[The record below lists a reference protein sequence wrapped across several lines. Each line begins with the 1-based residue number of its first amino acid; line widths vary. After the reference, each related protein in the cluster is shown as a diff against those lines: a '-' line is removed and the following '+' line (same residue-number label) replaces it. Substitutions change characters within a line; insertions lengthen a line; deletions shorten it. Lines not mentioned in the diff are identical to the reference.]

1 MNPGESVFL
10 GYQRPDGTAGIR
22 NHVLIVPAGAD
33 ANEIVYRIANDVN
46 GTKHIRV
53 GEEYSRPRAER
64 ETIGRLLTGLG
75 KNTNVAGVL
84 VVSAHEHELEYK
96 EVRGDYLAEE
106 ISKTGKPVELIDG
119 YTEKGTRNTVA
130 KGVEIVRKLV
140 KDASK
145 IKRVPVEVGQLC
157 IGVKCGM
164 SDPTS
169 GISGNPSLGT
179 AMDRIVDLGG
189 TVIFSES
196 TEWIGAEEVLAERAV
211 SKEVSKQILDLV
223 DFIEK
228 RAQSYGEDIRATNPN
243 PSNKA
248 SGITT
253 LEEKSLGAIAKG
265 GSRTIMGLV
274 RYAERPNGKG
284 LYLMDGWSP
293 TYSTMLGLAAAGA
306 NLCVFQLGG
315 GEYGPIDPPV
325 NVINASIVSPNMFT
339 TGNPRTYQKAHSY
352 IETGAGA
359 EFFEGKITLKDAGEI
374 IFDKIMDI
382 ASGEMTKLETINYV
396 DPVEVYLP
404 RYI

>member
-1 MNPGESVFL
+1 MNSWHSSFW
-10 GYQRPDGTAGIR
+10 GYERPDGSAGIR

-46 GTKHIRV
+46 GTRHIRV
-53 GEEYSRPRAER
+53 GEEYSRPRSER

-75 KNTNVAGVL
+75 KNTNVAAVL

-96 EVRGDYLAEE
+96 ELRGDLLAEE
-106 ISKTGKPVELIDG
+106 IAKTGKPVELIDG
-119 YTEKGTRNTVA
+119 FTEKGTRNTVA
-130 KGVEIVRKLV
+130 KGVEVVRRLV
-140 KDASK
+140 KEASK
-145 IKRVPVEVGQLC
+145 VRRKSCDVKHLT

-169 GISGNPSLGT
+169 GISGNPSLGA
-179 AMDRIVDLGG
+179 AMDLLVDLGG
-189 TVIFSES
+189 TVVFNES
-196 TEWIGAEEVLAERAV
+196 SEWIGAEEALAERAV
-211 SKEVSKQILDLV
+211 NKDVAKKIIDLV
-223 DFIEK
+223 DFLDQ
-228 RAQSYGEDIRATNPN
+228 RAQSYGEDIRSTNPN

-265 GSRTIMGLV
+265 GTRTIRGLL
-274 RYAERPNGKG
+274 RYAEKPPSNG

-293 TYSTMLGLAAAGA
+293 TYSNMIGLAAAGA
-306 NLCVFQLGG
+306 NLCIFQLGG
-315 GEYGPIDPPV
+315 EAYGPIDPPV

-339 TGNPRTYQKAHSY
+339 TGNPRTYRKAHSY
-352 IETGAGA
+352 IETSAGA
-359 EFFEGKITLKDAGEI
+359 DFFEGKISLSEAGER
-374 IFDKIMDI
+374 IFKKIVDI
-382 ASGEMTKLETINYV
+382 ASGEMTKLETINYA

>member
-1 MNPGESVFL
+1 MNLGRSSFL

-33 ANEIVYRIANDVN
+33 ANEIVYRIASDVN

-53 GEEYSRPRAER
+53 GEEYSRPRSER
-64 ETIGRLLTGLG
+64 ETIGRILTGLG
-75 KNTNVAGVL
+75 KNTNVAAVL

-96 EVRGDYLAEE
+96 ELRGDRLAEE
-106 ISKTGKPVELIDG
+106 IAKTRKPVELIDG
-119 YTEKGTRNTVA
+119 YTERGTRNTVA

-140 KDASK
+140 KEAST
-145 IKRVPVEVGQLC
+145 IKRTPMEVKQLS

-169 GISGNPSLGT
+169 GIAGNPSLGA
-179 AMDRIVDLGG
+179 AMDIIVDSGG
-189 TVIFSES
+189 TVLFSES
-196 TEWIGAEEVLAERAV
+196 TEWIGAEEVLAERTV
-211 SKEVSKQILDLV
+211 NKEVAKQILDLV
-223 DFIEK
+223 NFIDK
-228 RAQSYGEDIRATNPN
+228 RAQSYGEDIRSTNPN

-265 GSRTIMGLV
+265 GTRKIMGLLQ
-274 RYAERPNGKG
+274 YAERPPSNG

-293 TYSTMLGLAAAGA
+293 TYSTMLGLAVAGA
-306 NLCVFQLGG
+306 NLCIFQLGG
-315 GEYGPIDPPV
+315 GAYGPIDPPV

-339 TGNPRTYQKAHSY
+339 TGNPRTYQKAYSY
-352 IETGAGA
+352 IETNAGA
-359 EFFEGKITLKDAGEI
+359 DFFEGKISLGEAGEI
-374 IFDKIMDI
+374 ILRKILDI
-382 ASGEMTKLETINYV
+382 ASGELTKLETINYV
-396 DPVEVYLP
+396 DPIDIYLP